1 MKKDLNYIAKLEQ
14 AIAKKYGE
22 ETIQNPRS
30 TWTQEKEQKYLE
42 EIKEIY
48 KQELQNK
55 TYDEKI
61 EANGFFVS
69 KKLLTNKE
77 DRTCPACFVYS
88 FEQKDDVYMNKYDCC
103 YRCYLKFVEGKE
115 ERWLNID
122 KRVEFLS
129 NYYSRGEE

>member
-1 MKKDLNYIAKLEQ
+1 MKKDLNYIARLEQ
-14 AIAKKYGE
+14 AIAKKYGK

-42 EIKEIY
+42 EIKEIH

-55 TYDEKI
+55 TYNEKI

-77 DRTCPACFVYS
+77 DRTCPTCFVYS

-115 ERWLNID
+115 ERWQNID

>member
-1 MKKDLNYIAKLEQ
+1 MKKDLNYIARLEQ

-22 ETIQNPRS
+22 EAIQNPKS
-30 TWTQEKEQKYLE
+30 TWTQEKEQNYLE

-115 ERWLNID
+115 ERWQNID

-129 NYYSRGEE
+129 NYYSRGEK

>member
-14 AIAKKYGE
+14 AIAKKYGDE
-22 ETIQNPRS
+22 AIQNPRS

-48 KQELQNK
+48 KQELENK
-55 TYDEKI
+55 SSDEKI
-61 EANGFFVS
+61 QANGFFVS

-115 ERWLNID
+115 ERWQDID

-129 NYYSRGEE
+129 NYYSRGEK

>member
-30 TWTQEKEQKYLE
+30 TWTQEKEQSYLK

-55 TYDEKI
+55 TSDEKI
-61 EANGFFVS
+61 QANGFFVS

-115 ERWLNID
+115 ERWQNID

-129 NYYSRGEE
+129 NYYSRGER

>member
-30 TWTQEKEQKYLE
+30 TWTQEKEKKYLE
-42 EIKEIY
+42 EIKEIH
-48 KQELQNK
+48 KRELQNK

-69 KKLLTNKE
+69 KKLLTKKE
-77 DRTCPACFVYS
+77 DRTCPTCFVYS

>member
-22 ETIQNPRS
+22 EAIQTPRS
-30 TWTQEKEQKYLE
+30 TWTQEKEQSYLE
-42 EIKEIY
+42 EIKEIH

-55 TYDEKI
+55 TSDEKI
-61 EANGFFVS
+61 QANGFFVS

-77 DRTCPACFVYS
+77 DRTCPTCFVYS

-103 YRCYLKFVEGKE
+103 YHCYLKFVEGKE
-115 ERWLNID
+115 ERWQDID

-129 NYYSRGEE
+129 NYYSRGEK

>member
-1 MKKDLNYIAKLEQ
+1 MKKDLNYIARLEQ
-14 AIAKKYGE
+14 AIAKKYGK

-42 EIKEIY
+42 EIKEIH

-55 TYDEKI
+55 TYNEKI

-77 DRTCPACFVYS
+77 DRTCPTCFVYS

>member
-1 MKKDLNYIAKLEQ
+1 MKKDLNYIARLEQ

-22 ETIQNPRS
+22 ETIQNPRAS
-30 TWTQEKEQKYLE
+30 WTQEKEQKYLE

-61 EANGFFVS
+61 DANGFFVS

-103 YRCYLKFVEGKE
+103 RRCYLKFVEGKE
-115 ERWLNID
+115 ERWQNID

-129 NYYSRGEE
+129 NYYSRGEK

>member
-1 MKKDLNYIAKLEQ
+1 MKKDLNYIARLEQ

-61 EANGFFVS
+61 QANGFFVS

-77 DRTCPACFVYS
+77 DRTCPTCFVYS

-115 ERWLNID
+115 ERWQNID

>member
-48 KQELQNK
+48 KQELENK
-55 TYDEKI
+55 SSDEKI
-61 EANGFFVS
+61 QANGFFVS

-77 DRTCPACFVYS
+77 DRTCPTCFVYS

>member
-1 MKKDLNYIAKLEQ
+1 MKKDLNYIARLEQ
-14 AIAKKYGE
+14 AIAKKYGA

-30 TWTQEKEQKYLE
+30 VWTQEKEQKYLE
-42 EIKEIY
+42 EIKQIH
-48 KQELQNK
+48 KKELQNS

-61 EANGFFVS
+61 QANGFFVS

-103 YRCYLKFVEGKE
+103 HRCYLKFVEGKE
-115 ERWLNID
+115 QRWLNID
-122 KRVEFLS
+122 ERVEFLS
-129 NYYSRGEE
+129 NYYSRGEK

>member
-30 TWTQEKEQKYLE
+30 TWTQEKEQSYLE

-55 TYDEKI
+55 TSDEKI
-61 EANGFFVS
+61 QANGFFVS

-77 DRTCPACFVYS
+77 DRTCPTCFVYS

-103 YRCYLKFVEGKE
+103 HHCYLKFVEGKE

-129 NYYSRGEE
+129 DYYSRGEK

>member
-1 MKKDLNYIAKLEQ
+1 MKKDLNYIAKVEQ

-22 ETIQNPRS
+22 EAIQTPRS
-30 TWTQEKEQKYLE
+30 TWTQEKEQSYLE
-42 EIKEIY
+42 EIKEIH

-55 TYDEKI
+55 TSDEKI
-61 EANGFFVS
+61 QANGFFVS

-77 DRTCPACFVYS
+77 DRTCPTCFVYS

-103 YRCYLKFVEGKE
+103 YHCYLKFVEGKE
-115 ERWLNID
+115 ERWQNID

-129 NYYSRGEE
+129 NYYSRGER

>member
-1 MKKDLNYIAKLEQ
+1 MKKDLNYIARLEQ

-22 ETIQNPRS
+22 ETIQNPRAS
-30 TWTQEKEQKYLE
+30 WTQEKEQKYLE

-115 ERWLNID
+115 ERWQNID

>member
-14 AIAKKYGE
+14 AIAKKYGT

-30 TWTQEKEQKYLE
+30 TWTQEKEEKYLE
-42 EIKEIY
+42 EIKQIY
-48 KQELQNK
+48 KKEIQK
-55 TYDEKI
+55 STYDEKI
-61 EANGFFVS
+61 QANGFFVS

-77 DRTCPACFVYS
+77 DRTCPACFTYS

-103 YRCYLKFVEGKE
+103 HRCYLKFVEGKE
-115 ERWLNID
+115 ERWQNID

-129 NYYSRGEE
+129 NYYSRGEK

>member
-115 ERWLNID
+115 ERWQNID

-129 NYYSRGEE
+129 NYYSRGEK

>member
-14 AIAKKYGE
+14 AIAKKYGA

-30 TWTQEKEQKYLE
+30 TWTQEKEEKYLE
-42 EIKEIY
+42 EIKQIY
-48 KQELQNK
+48 KKEIQK
-55 TYDEKI
+55 STYDEKI
-61 EANGFFVS
+61 QANGFFVS

-103 YRCYLKFVEGKE
+103 YRCYLKFVAGKE
-115 ERWLNID
+115 ERWQDID

-129 NYYSRGEE
+129 NYYSRGEK

>member
-22 ETIQNPRS
+22 EPVQNPRS

-103 YRCYLKFVEGKE
+103 HRCYLKFVEGKE
-115 ERWLNID
+115 ERWMNID
-122 KRVEFLS
+122 RRVELLS
-129 NYYSRGEE
+129 NYYSRGEK

>member
-1 MKKDLNYIAKLEQ
+1 MKKDLNYIARLEQ

-48 KQELQNK
+48 KQELQK
-55 TYDEKI
+55 KAHDEKI

-103 YRCYLKFVEGKE
+103 HRCYLKFVEGKE
-115 ERWLNID
+115 ERWMNID

>member
-22 ETIQNPRS
+22 EAVQNPRS

-48 KQELQNK
+48 KQGFQNK
-55 TYDEKI
+55 TSDEKI

-103 YRCYLKFVEGKE
+103 HHCYLNFVEGRE
-115 ERWLNID
+115 ERWLNTD

-129 NYYSRGEE
+129 KYYSRGER

>member
-14 AIAKKYGE
+14 AIAKKYGA

-30 TWTQEKEQKYLE
+30 TWTQEKEKKYLE
-42 EIKEIY
+42 EIKQIY
-48 KQELQNK
+48 KKETQKN

-61 EANGFFVS
+61 QANGFFVS

-77 DRTCPACFVYS
+77 DRTCPTCFVYS

-115 ERWLNID
+115 ERWQDID

-129 NYYSRGEE
+129 NYYSRGEK

>member
-14 AIAKKYGE
+14 AIAKKYGK

-42 EIKEIY
+42 EIKEIH

-77 DRTCPACFVYS
+77 DRTCPTCFVYS

>member
-103 YRCYLKFVEGKE
+103 YRCYLKFVKGKE
-115 ERWLNID
+115 DRWQNID

-129 NYYSRGEE
+129 NYYNRGEK

>member
-1 MKKDLNYIAKLEQ
+1 MKKDLNYIARLEQ

-22 ETIQNPRS
+22 EAIQNPKS
-30 TWTQEKEQKYLE
+30 TWTQEKEQNYLE

-103 YRCYLKFVEGKE
+103 YRCYLKFVAGKE
-115 ERWLNID
+115 ERWQDID

-129 NYYSRGEE
+129 NYYSRGEK

>member
-77 DRTCPACFVYS
+77 DRTCPACFGYS

-115 ERWLNID
+115 ERWQNID

>member
-48 KQELQNK
+48 KQELQSK
-55 TYDEKI
+55 SSDEKI

-77 DRTCPACFVYS
+77 DRTCPTCFVYS

-115 ERWLNID
+115 ERWQNID

>member
-1 MKKDLNYIAKLEQ
+1 MKKDLNYIVKLEQ

-77 DRTCPACFVYS
+77 DRTCPTCFVYS

-115 ERWLNID
+115 ERWQNID

>member
-1 MKKDLNYIAKLEQ
+1 MKKDLNYIARLEQ
-14 AIAKKYGE
+14 AIAKKYGA

-30 TWTQEKEQKYLE
+30 AWTQEKEQKYLE
-42 EIKEIY
+42 EIKQIH
-48 KQELQNK
+48 KKELQNS

-61 EANGFFVS
+61 QANGFFVS

-115 ERWLNID
+115 ERWQNID

-129 NYYSRGEE
+129 NYYSQGEK

>member
-14 AIAKKYGE
+14 AIAEKYGK

-115 ERWLNID
+115 ERWQNID

>member
-1 MKKDLNYIAKLEQ
+1 MKRDLNYIAKLEQ
-14 AIAKKYGE
+14 AIAEKYGKE
-22 ETIQNPRS
+22 AIQNPRS

-103 YRCYLKFVEGKE
+103 HRCYLKFVEGKE
-115 ERWLNID
+115 ERWQNID

>member
-22 ETIQNPRS
+22 EAIQNPRS
-30 TWTQEKEQKYLE
+30 TWTQEKEEKYLE

-48 KQELQNK
+48 KQELQSK
-55 TYDEKI
+55 GSDEKI

-77 DRTCPACFVYS
+77 DRTCPTCFVYS

-103 YRCYLKFVEGKE
+103 HRCYLKFVEGKE
-115 ERWLNID
+115 ERWQDID

-129 NYYSRGEE
+129 NYYSRGEK

>member
-115 ERWLNID
+115 ERWQNID

>member
-77 DRTCPACFVYS
+77 DRTCPTCFVYS

-122 KRVEFLS
+122 NRVEFLS

>member
-22 ETIQNPRS
+22 EAVQNPRS

-48 KQELQNK
+48 KQGFQNK
-55 TYDEKI
+55 TSDEKI

-69 KKLLTNKE
+69 KKLLTSKE

-103 YRCYLKFVEGKE
+103 HHCYLNFVEGRE
-115 ERWLNID
+115 ERWLNTD

-129 NYYSRGEE
+129 KYYSRGER

>member
-1 MKKDLNYIAKLEQ
+1 MKRDLNYIAKLEQ
-14 AIAKKYGE
+14 AIAEKYGKE
-22 ETIQNPRS
+22 AIQNPRS

-48 KQELQNK
+48 KQQLQNK

-61 EANGFFVS
+61 ETNGFFVS

-77 DRTCPACFVYS
+77 DRTCPTCFVYS

-115 ERWLNID
+115 ERWQNID

>member
-1 MKKDLNYIAKLEQ
+1 MEKDLNYIAKLEQ

-77 DRTCPACFVYS
+77 DRTCPTCFVYS

-115 ERWLNID
+115 ERWQNID